1 MNTIYNTLRTD
12 KGYKVYEGY
21 LYEITGEECEEAL
34 GLVIPKNIVF
44 ADTDTCGYTFLLN
57 EDGTVYDDVTFYKFD
72 DKYWLASHKALDSYL
87 DNINFDYTVTDISD
101 EYKMLQ
107 IEGRYSGEIAQSFYE
122 YDISTLNFRTLIE
135 MTYKGE
141 KGYLAR
147 FGFSGEF
154 GYQFFL
160 PSSIFATFVSDV
172 CEGIAEYG
180 DELDR
185 YLRFEVGQPITD
197 IYQQEEYSLYE
208 IGYSWNL
215 DFTKEEF
222 RGRDSL
228 LEHIRSATVK
238 SVGFSTKEKL
248 ASGTPVLFDDQI
260 VGKIFWIADEKDSSE
275 NYLGLMIVNQTY
287 AHSGVTFVTEDG
299 QILKTQSSPYCIPE
313 SWNKE

>member
-1 MNTIYNTLRTD
+1 
-12 KGYKVYEGY
+12 
-21 LYEITGEECEEAL
+21 
-34 GLVIPKNIVF
+34 
-44 ADTDTCGYTFLLN
+44 
-57 EDGTVYDDVTFYKFD
+57 
-72 DKYWLASHKALDSYL
+72 
-87 DNINFDYTVTDISD
+87 
-101 EYKMLQ
+101 
-107 IEGRYSGEIAQSFYE
+107 
-122 YDISTLNFRTLIE
+122 LIE

>member
-34 GLVIPKNIVF
+34 DLVIPKNIVF

-172 CEGIAEYG
+172 CEGIAECG

-238 SVGFSTKEKL
+238 SVRFSTKEKL

>member
-1 MNTIYNTLRTD
+1 
-12 KGYKVYEGY
+12 YKVYEGY

-34 GLVIPKNIVF
+34 DLVIPKNIVF

-87 DNINFDYTVTDISD
+87 DNIDFDYTVTDISD

-135 MTYKGE
+135 MTYKDE

-299 QILKTQSSPYCIPE
+299 QILKTQSSPYRIPE